1 MGAREQGRELRLQ
14 RIVDAARAC
23 FAEHGFAGTTVE
35 AIAVRAEVSN
45 GLLYK
50 HFQGKEHL
58 FQAVVGD
65 IVRDWVRALVPAEAE
80 ALSPTQKLEAMLR
93 RSVAFC
99 RTNPLLPAVL
109 SGDKRF
115 ELARIGNPE
124 RGRVHAH
131 RQLIAS
137 VLADGIA
144 KGEFRSDLEVDA
156 MADVIQLIHAEYASR
171 AYRNDPE
178 FPYDDALVD
187 AAVRFIR
194 DAVVAERGG
203 ELG

>member
-1 MGAREQGRELRLQ
+1 MGTRRQGSEQRLQ

-23 FAEHGFAGTTVE
+23 FAEHGFAATTVE
-35 AIAVRAEVSN
+35 AIALRAEVSN

-58 FQAVVGD
+58 FQAVVTD
-65 IVRDWVRALVPAEAE
+65 IVRDWVRALVPDEA
-80 ALSPTQKLEAMLR
+80 AGLTPTQKLEAMFR
-93 RSVAFC
+93 RSVEFC

-115 ELARIGNPE
+115 ELARIGNPD

-131 RQLIAS
+131 RQLIAN

-144 KGEFRSDLEVDA
+144 KGEFRRDLEVDA
-156 MADVIQLIHAEYASR
+156 VADVIQLLHAEYASR

-178 FPYDDALVD
+178 FPYDETLVD
-187 AAVRFIR
+187 AAVRFIHA
-194 DAVVAERGG
+194 AVRG
-203 ELG
+203 

>member
-1 MGAREQGRELRLQ
+1 VGARQQGREERLQ

-23 FAEHGFAGTTVE
+23 FAEHGFAATTVE
-35 AIAVRAEVSN
+35 TIASRAAVSN

-58 FQAVVGD
+58 FQVVVSD
-65 IVRDWVRALVPAEAE
+65 IVRDWVRALVPAESE
-80 ALSPTQKLEAMLR
+80 GLRPTAKLEAMFR

-115 ELARIGNPE
+115 ELARIGSPN

-131 RQLIAS
+131 RELIAS

-144 KGEFRSDLEVDA
+144 KGEFRRDLPVDA
-156 MADVIQLIHAEYASR
+156 MADVIQLMHAEYSSR
-171 AYRNDPE
+171 AYRGDPE

-187 AAVRFIR
+187 AAVRFIHE
-194 DAVVAERGG
+194 AVKA
-203 ELG
+203 

>member
-1 MGAREQGRELRLQ
+1 MGARQQGREQRLQ

-23 FAEHGFAGTTVE
+23 FADQGFAGTTVE
-35 AIAVRAEVSN
+35 TIAGRASVSN

-58 FQAVVGD
+58 FQVVVAD

-80 ALSPTQKLEAMLR
+80 GLTPTQKLEAMFR

-115 ELARIGNPE
+115 ELARIGSPN

-131 RQLIAS
+131 RQLIAN

-144 KGEFRSDLEVDA
+144 KGEFRRDLPVDA
-156 MADVIQLIHAEYASR
+156 MADVIQLVQAEYSSR
-171 AYRNDPE
+171 AYRGDPE
-178 FPYDDALVD
+178 FPYEDALVD
-187 AAVRFIR
+187 AAVRFIH
-194 DAVVAERGG
+194 DAVKA
-203 ELG
+203 

>member
-1 MGAREQGRELRLQ
+1 MGARQQGREERLQ

-23 FAEHGFAGTTVE
+23 FAEHGFAATTVE
-35 AIAVRAEVSN
+35 AIAGRAAVSN

-58 FQAVVGD
+58 FQVVVAD
-65 IVRDWVRALVPAEAE
+65 IIRDWVRALVPAESE
-80 ALSPTQKLEAMLR
+80 ALTPTQKLEAMFR

-115 ELARIGNPE
+115 ELARRDNPN

-131 RQLIAS
+131 RQLIAN

-144 KGEFRSDLEVDA
+144 KGEFRSDLPVDS
-156 MADVIQLIHAEYASR
+156 MADVIQLVQAEYSSR
-171 AYRNDPE
+171 AYRGDPA
-178 FPYDDALVD
+178 FPYEDALVD
-187 AAVRFIR
+187 AAVRFIH
-194 DAVVAERGG
+194 DAVKV
-203 ELG
+203 

>member
-1 MGAREQGRELRLQ
+1 MSVRQQGREQRLQ
-14 RIVDAARAC
+14 RIVDAARGC
-23 FAEHGFAGTTVE
+23 FAEQGFAGTTVE
-35 AIAVRAEVSN
+35 TIAARAAVSN

-58 FQAVVGD
+58 FQVVVTD
-65 IVRDWVRALVPAEAE
+65 IVRDWVRALVPAESE
-80 ALSPTQKLEAMLR
+80 GLGPTEKLEAMFR

-115 ELARIGNPE
+115 ELARRGSPD

-131 RQLIAS
+131 RQLVAS

-144 KGEFRSDLEVDA
+144 KGEFRADLEVDA
-156 MADVIQLIHAEYASR
+156 TADLIQHVHAEYASR
-171 AYRNDPE
+171 AYRSDPE

-187 AAVRFIR
+187 AAVRFIHA
-194 DAVVAERGG
+194 AVKA
-203 ELG
+203 

>member
-1 MGAREQGRELRLQ
+1 MGARQQGREQRLQ

-23 FAEHGFAGTTVE
+23 FAEHGFAATTVE
-35 AIAVRAEVSN
+35 TIAGRAAVSN

-58 FQAVVGD
+58 FQVVVTD
-65 IVRDWVRALVPAEAE
+65 IVRDWVRALVPAEGE
-80 ALSPTQKLEAMLR
+80 ALTPTAKLEAMFR

-115 ELARIGNPE
+115 ELARLDNPN

-131 RQLIAS
+131 RQLIAN

-144 KGEFRSDLEVDA
+144 KGEFRSDLPVDA
-156 MADVIQLIHAEYASR
+156 MADVIQLVQAEYSSR
-171 AYRNDPE
+171 AYRGDPE
-178 FPYDDALVD
+178 FPYEDALVD
-187 AAVRFIR
+187 AAVRFIH
-194 DAVVAERGG
+194 DAVKA
-203 ELG
+203 

>member
-1 MGAREQGRELRLQ
+1 MGARQQGREQRLQ

-23 FAEHGFAGTTVE
+23 FAEHGFAATTVE
-35 AIAVRAEVSN
+35 AIAGRAAVSN

-58 FQAVVGD
+58 FQVVVTD
-65 IVRDWVRALVPAEAE
+65 IIRDWVRALVPAESE
-80 ALSPTQKLEAMLR
+80 ALTPTQKLEAMFR
-93 RSVAFC
+93 RSVVFC

-115 ELARIGNPE
+115 ELARLDNPN

-131 RQLIAS
+131 RQLIAN

-144 KGEFRSDLEVDA
+144 KGEFRSDLPVDA
-156 MADVIQLIHAEYASR
+156 MADVIQLVQAEYSSR
-171 AYRNDPE
+171 AYRGDPE
-178 FPYDDALVD
+178 FPYEDALVD
-187 AAVRFIR
+187 AAVRFIY
-194 DAVVAERGG
+194 DAVKA
-203 ELG
+203 

>member
-1 MGAREQGRELRLQ
+1 MGARQQGREERLQ

-23 FAEHGFAGTTVE
+23 FAEHGFAATTVE
-35 AIAVRAEVSN
+35 AIAGRAAVSN

-58 FQAVVGD
+58 FQVVVSD
-65 IVRDWVRALVPAEAE
+65 IVRDWVRALVPAESE
-80 ALSPTQKLEAMLR
+80 ALTPTQKLEAMFR

-115 ELARIGNPE
+115 ELARRDNPN

-144 KGEFRSDLEVDA
+144 KGEFRQDLAVDA
-156 MADVIQLIHAEYASR
+156 MADVIQLVQAEYSSR
-171 AYRNDPE
+171 AYRGDPE
-178 FPYDDALVD
+178 FPYEDALVD
-187 AAVRFIR
+187 GAVRFIH
-194 DAVVAERGG
+194 DAVKA
-203 ELG
+203 